1 MNLSSDQGWSSDKS
15 TCLPPMW
22 PGYNATVFVSSLN
35 APPQQTA
42 KGGALRDETKTVAR
56 EANWLQHNLL
66 AGSPC
71 MGSEA
76 SCETLFSRAALT
88 RLLTTPPNGEL
99 APTGMLFKN
108 YPLTLMDSESI
119 AHSAFGLMGY

>member
-1 MNLSSDQGWSSDKS
+1 M
-15 TCLPPMW
+15 
-22 PGYNATVFVSSLN
+22 
-35 APPQQTA
+35 
-42 KGGALRDETKTVAR
+42 RDETKTVAR

>member
-1 MNLSSDQGWSSDKS
+1 MNLSSDQGWSSDES

-99 APTGMLFKN
+99 APTGVLFKN
-108 YPLTLMDSESI
+108 YFSHP
-119 AHSAFGLMGY
+119 HGL

>member
-1 MNLSSDQGWSSDKS
+1 M
-15 TCLPPMW
+15 
-22 PGYNATVFVSSLN
+22 
-35 APPQQTA
+35 
-42 KGGALRDETKTVAR
+42 RDETKTVAR
-56 EANWLQHNLL
+56 ETNWLQHNLL

-99 APTGMLFKN
+99 APTGMLFNN
-108 YPLTLMDSESI
+108 YSSSPN
-119 AHSAFGLMGY
+119 GL